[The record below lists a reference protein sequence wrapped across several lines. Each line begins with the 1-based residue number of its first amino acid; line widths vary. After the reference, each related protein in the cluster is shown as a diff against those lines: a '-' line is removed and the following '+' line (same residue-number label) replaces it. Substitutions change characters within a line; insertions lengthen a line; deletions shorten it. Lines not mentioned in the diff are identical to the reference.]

1 MTPKLVFAL
10 AALTCMTATQA
21 ASPAVG
27 DTVKL
32 PFEGIDGVVTVKL
45 PLFPQP
51 ETGSETMQERHSL
64 TRSIQQ
70 LQSSVCAYNR
80 EQLRA
85 LRGRQADKEVFTVL
99 DYRETRWPRE
109 RGGALKRWMQ
119 VRSVDRPACEGWL
132 DMGPA

>member
-1 MTPKLVFAL
+1 MNPKHLLVLASFACV
-10 AALTCMTATQA
+10 TTTQA
-21 ASPAVG
+21 APPAVG

-32 PFEGIDGVVTVKL
+32 PFESMDGVLTVKL

-85 LRGRQADKEVFTVL
+85 LRGQQIDKEAFTVL
-99 DYRETRWPRE
+99 DHRETRWPRE
-109 RGGALKRWMQ
+109 RGGALKHWML
-119 VRSVDRPACEGWL
+119 VRNVHRPACEGWI
-132 DMGPA
+132 DTGSN